1 MRCWQKALILA
12 AISASLALADDFRTI
27 NGKEYKDVKVSRVEP
42 DGIVLITKT
51 GISKVYFIELP
62 KDVQERFHYDSAKA
76 AQFNAAEQA
85 AAAHSNA
92 AAAQQQQQ
100 QQALA
105 ELARAQ
111 KYRIQGRVQRNAN
124 GGLIV
129 ELGNFGGGVS
139 HNATDIPMGIK
150 NPISDATWSH
160 KVVFLRGH
168 PEENNLVD
176 NDEVDVV
183 AYDSGTASLGGS
195 TYRCYT
201 FYSR

>member
-1 MRCWQKALILA
+1 MRCWQTVLILA

-27 NGKEYKDVKVSRVEP
+27 NGKEYKVVKVSRVEP

-51 GISKVYFIELP
+51 GISKVYFTELP
-62 KDVQERFHYDSAKA
+62 KDVQERFHYDPAKA
-76 AQFNAAEQA
+76 TQFNAAEQA

-92 AAAQQQQQ
+92 ADAQQQQQ
-100 QQALA
+100 QQQ
-105 ELARAQ
+105 LARAQ
-111 KYRIQGRVQRNAN
+111 KYRIQGRVQRKAN

-129 ELGNFGGGVS
+129 ELGFFGGGVS

-150 NPISDATWSH
+150 NPISDATWSN